1 MNSNKYNILMIN
13 LKEDVRTLLCIIQ
26 TTKMLNEILVGLEFN
41 IYGLIE
47 MIVDIEKIENND
59 FFCI

>member
-1 MNSNKYNILMIN
+1 MIN